1 MNVPTE
7 QSHLEA
13 VIIEIVVTT
22 ISMAVILWAY
32 NLKTRRAYIP
42 SGISNFKGFGN
53 GKF

>member
-1 MNVPTE
+1 MNVPTV

-13 VIIEIVVTT
+13 G
-22 ISMAVILWAY
+22 ILWAY